1 MIPTICTYLLK
12 ISSLSHKTV
21 HREIIHHPPGD
32 FHITMYGVTQK
43 QSTPFHLCSAY
54 YSHSALLITLHSL
67 HLNHLS
73 HICRYF
79 YLLSEPVPPYL
90 LESASSDPSG
100 GQPLTRFI
108 LHYVFNCLFSS
119 GVSRKLCSFV
129 MEMVVNLLCEK
140 DPLEECTKLTH
151 VEEMEV
157 ECNRHN
163 CSVVAENSEEH
174 EIETV
179 TRLLDEGEQLKHL
192 STSNPEGSC
201 YVVSTGVKLIIP
213 FIPVLLKYLG
223 SVIRGDRR
231 GNLQL
236 EFSVLSK

>member
-1 MIPTICTYLLK
+1 MVLRKNKVPLF
-12 ISSLSHKTV
+12 ISVL
-21 HREIIHHPPGD
+21 
-32 FHITMYGVTQK
+32 
-43 QSTPFHLCSAY
+43 AY
-54 YSHSALLITLHSL
+54 YSHSALLITLRSL
-67 HLNHLS
+67 HLKHLS

-79 YLLSEPVPPYL
+79 YLLSEPVPLSL

-129 MEMVVNLLCEK
+129 MEMVVNLLCEQ

-157 ECNRHN
+157 ECSRHN
-163 CSVVAENSEEH
+163 CNVVAENLG
-174 EIETV
+174 IETV
-179 TRLLDEGEQLKHL
+179 TPLLDEGEQLKHL

-201 YVVSTGVKLIIP
+201 YMVSTGVKLIMP
-213 FIPVLLKYLG
+213 FIPVLLKYLS
-223 SVIRGDRR
+223 SVIRGDR

-236 EFSVLSK
+236 EFSVLSKWVHEVSCVSAPHWSDSQ